1 MLKGKELHVL
11 KPLNYERFRVAFS
24 EQNPLFDF
32 IVAHEGIE
40 TNFRV
45 WSLARKLKILGRLRL
60 FRIVVNVIRPKFR
73 TAVSAGDLIHFRAVC
88 HLGLN
93 FSCFSCTP
101 NLNFAHDFLGAAP
114 KSMRGLTCQIVI
126 SCPFLVRWT
135 ATLPRPFSQLF
146 ERLKHFLCVR
156 FAQAEC
162 RERSQARL

>member
-1 MLKGKELHVL
+1 LVGLVRPPETAENGAVFLGVWLAGKELPVL
-11 KPLNYERFRVAFS
+11 KPLNYERFRVSFS

-45 WSLARKLKILGRLRL
+45 WSLARKLKILRRLKL
-60 FRIVVNVIRPKFR
+60 FQLVVNVIRPKFR

-88 HLGLN
+88 HFGPKFLL
-93 FSCFSCTP
+93 FLLYA

-126 SCPFLVRWT
+126 SCPFLVF
-135 ATLPRPFSQLF
+135 PG
-146 ERLKHFLCVR
+146 
-156 FAQAEC
+156 
-162 RERSQARL
+162 